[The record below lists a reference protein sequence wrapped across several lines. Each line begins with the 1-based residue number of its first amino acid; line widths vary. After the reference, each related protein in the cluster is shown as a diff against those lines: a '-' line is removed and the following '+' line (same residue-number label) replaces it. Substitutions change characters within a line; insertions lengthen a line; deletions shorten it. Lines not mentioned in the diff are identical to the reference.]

1 MDSHVK
7 TLGILN
13 IVFGAVGGLGALIV
27 LVLMGGFGGFYD
39 WAQGSGG
46 YGFLA
51 IGSVIFHLALGVPCV
66 VGGIFVIQYHEW
78 ARLVMIFVSALN
90 VLNMPFGAALGAYGL
105 WVLLQP
111 ETEPLFLDPVLRAA
125 RSPARYAGNRG
136 TSRPPKPR
144 ERPTEPVQRTI
155 KPARTNLPE

>member
-13 IVFGAVGGLGALIV
+13 ILFGVVGGLGALVI
-27 LVLMGGFGGFYD
+27 LLTMGGFGGFYF
-39 WAQGSGG
+39 WAEGSGG

-51 IGSVIFHLALGVPCV
+51 IGLVIFHLALAIPCLL
-66 VGGIFVIQYHEW
+66 GGIFILQYHEW
-78 ARLVMIFVSALN
+78 ARLVMIIVSALN
-90 VLNMPFGAALGAYGL
+90 VLNMPFGAAIGAYGL

-125 RSPARYAGNRG
+125 RSPARQAANRG
-136 TSRPPKPR
+136 TSRPPKQR
-144 ERPTEPVQRTI
+144 EPNSERVQHTI

>member
-13 IVFGAVGGLGALIV
+13 IVFGVVGGLGALIV
-27 LVLMGGFGGFYD
+27 LVLMGGFAGFYD
-39 WAQGSGG
+39 WAEGNGG

-51 IGSVIFHLALGVPCV
+51 IGAVIFHLALAIPCLL
-66 VGGIFVIQYHEW
+66 GGIFVIQYHEW

-125 RSPARYAGNRG
+125 RTPARQAAARG
-136 TSRPPKPR
+136 TSRPPKQVDR
-144 ERPTEPVQRTI
+144 SADSVQPAI
-155 KPARTNLPE
+155 KPVRTNLPE

>member
-1 MDSHVK
+1 MDSHVR
-7 TLGILN
+7 TLGILS
-13 IVFGAVGGLGALIV
+13 IIFGVVGGLGALVV
-27 LVLMGGFGGFYD
+27 LILMGGFVGFYD
-39 WAQGSGG
+39 WAEGQGG

-51 IGSVIFHLALGVPCV
+51 IGSVIFHLTLAVPCV
-66 VGGIFVIQYHEW
+66 VGGIFVMQYEEW

-90 VLNMPFGAALGAYGL
+90 VLNIPFGAALGAYGL

-125 RSPARYAGNRG
+125 RSPARQAAARG
-136 TSRPPKPR
+136 TSRRPKPR
-144 ERPTEPVQRTI
+144 EESSDSRQATI

>member
-7 TLGILN
+7 NLGILN
-13 IVFGAVGGLGALIV
+13 IVFGLVGGLGALVV

-39 WAQGSGG
+39 WAEGSGG

-51 IGSVIFHLALGVPCV
+51 IGSVIFHLTLAIPCV
-66 VGGIFVIQYHEW
+66 VGGVFVMQYHEW

-90 VLNMPFGAALGAYGL
+90 ILNMPFGAALGAYGL

-125 RSPARYAGNRG
+125 RTPGRTAANRG
-136 TSRPPKPR
+136 TSRPPKPIDR
-144 ERPTEPVQRTI
+144 NADSVQPTI